1 MKLGNLNAWVT
12 KPRKNPDI
20 VVYDFGNGSKNVP
33 IDSYEGR
40 RLLGLMKYFKGDH
53 TESEKYDVFKQV
65 SAIITGSTTSET
77 STTTV
82 ENTDETRKQRLV
94 NAVNDLMNFFS
105 EFQFE
110 PNFRFMNTFAY
121 ACKAGYTSVLDYV
134 TSYFELSDSGYLNS
148 IKEKIKSQEFKN
160 IAKEFRAQTPSRQIN
175 TRFKLYYGSAGTGKT
190 TQAMSETDG
199 NCMVCHSAMLPA
211 DLMED
216 FKFIDGKA
224 DFQPSV
230 LQIAMTEGK
239 KIVLDEIN
247 LLPFESLRF
256 LQTVLD
262 GKKEFMY
269 KGKTVHIADGFQII
283 GTMNLVVNG
292 CVYSLPEPL
301 IDRCS
306 ELKKYKLSAEDLVSA
321 VL

>member
-12 KPRKNPDI
+12 KPRTNPNVI
-20 VVYDFGNGSKNVP
+20 IYDFGSGSKEVP
-33 IDSYEGR
+33 INSYKGR
-40 RLLGLMKYFKGDH
+40 RLVGLLKYFKGDH
-53 TESEKYDVFKQV
+53 SDAEKYDVFKQV
-65 SAIITGSTTSET
+65 SAVVTDSTTITTPEATSEDIK
-77 STTTV
+77 ST
-82 ENTDETRKQRLV
+82 LV
-94 NAVNDLMNFFS
+94 SAISDLMNFFS

-110 PNFRFMNTFAY
+110 PNFRFLNSFCFA
-121 ACKAGYTSVLDYV
+121 CNKGYHPVVDYV
-134 TSYFELSDSGYLNS
+134 TNYFELSDSGYLEA
-148 IKEKIKSQEFKN
+148 IKEKIKSQEFKD
-160 IAKEFRAQTPSRQIN
+160 IAKKFKSQTPSKQIN

-190 TQAMSETDG
+190 TQAMNEADK
-199 NCMVCHSAMLPA
+199 NCMVCNSAMLPA

-216 FKFIDGKA
+216 FKFVDGKA
-224 DFQPSV
+224 DFQPSA

-256 LQTVLD
+256 LQTILD
-262 GKKEFMY
+262 GKTEFMY

-292 CVYSLPEPL
+292 CTYSLPEPL

-306 ELKKYKLSAEDLVSA
+306 EIKKYKLAAEDLLSA